1 MGCNR
6 SKQKDVTASRTRGC
20 GASPALEGNPRSDHQ
35 ASAKQSKPLTMPTN
49 ASRSADVPAEE
60 SVGAMGAT
68 PSDSRM
74 KENEDFYQMLV
85 TGYEGDAIDVKS
97 DREMHMRPSIDEYD
111 SPTYEGLD
119 HIPVSRRVLPLVQL
133 PVPAEG
139 LDLSNLLAKSAA
151 DAESKSKILAAVASL
166 AAVLGTVRVQNEDS
180 PIQAFPEMP
189 SSGGM
194 ILNSSTAQ

>member
-1 MGCNR
+1 MGCNK
-6 SKQKDVTASRTRGC
+6 SKQKDVTASRTRG
-20 GASPALEGNPRSDHQ
+20 ASPALGGNPESDNR
-35 ASAKQSKPLTMPTN
+35 ANAKQSKPLTMPKN
-49 ASRSADVPAEE
+49 VSRIADVPDEE
-60 SVGAMGAT
+60 IAGAMGAT

-97 DREMHMRPSIDEYD
+97 DREMNMRPSNDEYD

-119 HIPVSRRVLPLVQL
+119 QIPVACRVLPLVRL

-139 LDLSNLLAKSAA
+139 LNLSNLLAKSTA
-151 DAESKSKILAAVASL
+151 DIESDSKILAAVASL
-166 AAVLGTVRVQNEDS
+166 SVALEKVRVQNEDS

-189 SSGGM
+189 SSGSM
-194 ILNSSTAQ
+194 ILNRSTAP